1 MENTPWTFESIDLLK
16 IGKGTDNPEYLGVE
30 DSNKVTDK
38 TIVDTYN
45 DGNFWIKGVEDSNGF
60 FTLRLLI
67 NPKMA
72 LCPLSAN
79 SLQIIEIEEIFDQ
92 DVLGFKKF
100 PFENQEVVSSRM
112 SLSPRSK
119 SIKSRC

>member
-16 IGKGTDNPEYLGVE
+16 IGKGTDNPEYLGV
-30 DSNKVTDK
+30 DSVTDK
-38 TIVDTYN
+38 TIVDTFN

-112 SLSPRSK
+112 SLSPRRK
-119 SIKSRC
+119 SIKFRC